1 MEENHFTILWW
12 FCHTST
18 WTVLMLKAY
27 TCPLQ
32 AKTPSCHTFPPGC
45 HRAPFGVLR
54 HTSNSIGFFHMW
66 QCICFHA
73 ILSNHPTLSLSHW
86 VQKSV
91 LYMMFPLSSSCK
103 LLELWWCRVIF
114 GSTVHQTYLGC
125 TSPNGSE
132 PLPHQ
137 KSWRTNT
144 YFIRTLERLKR
155 IDLCIKS
162 PKHCP
167 EQNKN
172 VQGSKWLKVKWSTFC
187 YHTLGGEQL
196 ISIFLFLAHCGS
208 LT

>member
-1 MEENHFTILWW
+1 M
-12 FCHTST
+12 
-18 WTVLMLKAY
+18 VLPYINMN
-27 TCPLQ
+27 CVDVEGIHV
-32 AKTPSCHTFPPGC
+32 SPPGWNPLPP
-45 HRAPFGVLR
+45 HLPSRLSQSPFWCPASYIKL
-54 HTSNSIGFFHMW
+54 HWFFHMW

-91 LYMMFPLSSSCK
+91 LYVMFPLSSSCK
-103 LLELWWCRVIF
+103 LEPWWCRVIF

-125 TSPNGSE
+125 TSANGSE
-132 PLPHQ
+132 PLPTQ

-162 PKHCP
+162 PKRCP

-196 ISIFLFLAHCGS
+196 ISIFLFLARCGS